1 SQDAM
6 ADSFYVPPNMT
17 LEEIE
22 KLVIEQ
28 TLKRTQ
34 GNKQQAAAVLGIY
47 RPRLYSKIRKYKIQV
62 PRETRKRAKKS
73 AAAYAPAN
81 SPHVRRNRGSG
92 PNNENG
98 WPRAS
103 FTTRAITHG
112 QSPRSVAEALGISE
126 NLIHRWKRAA
136 RALPQTD
143 EDEIERLRQRLKMER
158 DIL

>member
-1 SQDAM
+1 M

-73 AAAYAPAN
+73 AAA
-81 SPHVRRNRGSG
+81 
-92 PNNENG
+92 
-98 WPRAS
+98 
-103 FTTRAITHG
+103 
-112 QSPRSVAEALGISE
+112 
-126 NLIHRWKRAA
+126 
-136 RALPQTD
+136 
-143 EDEIERLRQRLKMER
+143 
-158 DIL
+158 